1 LYRIGYGHIVL
12 GMTLFLR
19 LWKDGREAAVDGAV
33 HVSMNDYL
41 VHAFRDVPR
50 VAMAGLRFRRAW
62 PKTEGALGLWFATT
76 GDGRRQIS
84 VSVWREPADLQR
96 FVRSE
101 GHRRVVRD
109 FRDAGALITT
119 AWTAERLDRRLIWR
133 QAEDRLTGRLAD
145 VAHH

>member
-1 LYRIGYGHIVL
+1 
-12 GMTLFLR
+12 MTRFLR
-19 LWKDGREAAVDGAV
+19 LWKDGAGAAVDGSV

-41 VHAFRDVPR
+41 VRGFRDVPR

-62 PKTEGALGLWFATT
+62 PETEGALGLWFATT

-96 FVRSE
+96 FVRSP

-109 FRDAGALITT
+109 FRDAGVLLNTT
-119 AWTAERLDRRLIWR
+119 WTAERFDRRLIWR

-145 VAHH
+145 VPHH